1 MLEEQKKGDATVSN
15 SSTIKNEAHRIVE
28 DLPEDASW
36 EDLIYRIYVR
46 QSIEAGLADADAG
59 RVETVEEV
67 RRSFGLPE

>member
-1 MLEEQKKGDATVSN
+1 MSN
-15 SSTIKNEAHRIVE
+15 SSTIKNEAHRIVD

-46 QSIEAGLADADAG
+46 QSIEAGLADVNAG